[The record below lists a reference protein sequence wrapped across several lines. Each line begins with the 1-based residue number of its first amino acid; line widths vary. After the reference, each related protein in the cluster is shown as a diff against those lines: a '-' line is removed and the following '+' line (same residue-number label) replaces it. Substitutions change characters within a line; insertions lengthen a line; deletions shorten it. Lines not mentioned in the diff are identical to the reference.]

1 MSELRDMF
9 TTARRTGKTASVLN
23 SLVRPSCLIIDEVG
37 HCEFDKENTR
47 LFFDLVDRRY
57 NKEGNFNIVF
67 TSNKNPSE
75 WRGNFNEDD
84 ALLCALDRIF
94 DTATV
99 ITIKGNSFRGANCET
114 FSVQSTRVNAPTST
128 ANSTR

>member
-1 MSELRDMF
+1 M
-9 TTARRTGKTASVLN
+9 
-23 SLVRPSCLIIDEVG
+23 G

-47 LFFDLVDRRY
+47 LFFDLVDRQY

-84 ALLCALDRIF
+84 AMRCAIDRIF
-94 DTATV
+94 NTATV
-99 ITIKGNSFRGANCET
+99 IIIKGNSFRGANCET
-114 FSVQSTRVNAPTST
+114 YLLCAIHKSECADIYRKSNAVNILK
-128 ANSTR
+128 NNW